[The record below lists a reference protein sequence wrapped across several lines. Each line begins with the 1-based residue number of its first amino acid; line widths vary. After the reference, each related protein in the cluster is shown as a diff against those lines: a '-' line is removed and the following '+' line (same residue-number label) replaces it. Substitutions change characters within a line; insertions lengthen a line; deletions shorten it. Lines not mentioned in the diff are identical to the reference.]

1 MYMQDAQ
8 AVRACLGL
16 LRQLANSDAIKASI
30 VEASGLE
37 LINQAVSC
45 HSTSAGLPH
54 CTASVV
60 LQRLYNPM
68 PAPLCTA
75 MQRCAIRVPGSWRHE
90 LRGIRCRSKTLALL
104 QVPWSKPLV
113 SSPHCCCGIRQLLNR
128 QLSPA
133 ALTAARKP
141 CRHARRASRIVQSA
155 PSGCSDRYC
164 TLLSS
169 QTGSFPMPFSSY
181 MPIWKMAPAQMMSIK
196 CLMGD
201 ITMRV
206 QSATMCAC

>member
-1 MYMQDAQ
+1 M
-8 AVRACLGL
+8 RACLGL

-45 HSTSAGLPH
+45 HSTSAGLLH
-54 CTASVV
+54 CTASVL
-60 LQRLYNPM
+60 LQGLHNAM
-68 PAPLCTA
+68 PAPLST
-75 MQRCAIRVPGSWRHE
+75 MLQRCATLSLPGSWRQE
-90 LRGIRCRSKTLALL
+90 LEGGWCRSKTSALL

-181 MPIWKMAPAQMMSIK
+181 MPIWKMAPAQMMSIE